1 MGAGIA
7 VKVPAKEE
15 CRLECTGA
23 LLPDEGE

>member
-15 CRLECTGA
+15 YRLECTGA
-23 LLPDEGE
+23 LLRDEGE